1 MYLEFP
7 RGDQFWVS
15 FSITDK
21 NGTITENDIYEAEH
35 YDDEGNLIPEHIPYY
50 STVIFVPDN
59 FTEDEMNNL
68 YVEEEV

>member
-1 MYLEFP
+1 MTLIDYTKP
-7 RGDQFWVS
+7 S
-15 FSITDK
+15 MIIADK
-21 NGTITENDIYEAEH
+21 GKHIRDKNDIYEAEH

>member
-7 RGDQFWVS
+7 RGDQCWVS

-35 YDDEGNLIPEHIPYY
+35 YDGEGNLIPEHIPYY

>member
-21 NGTITENDIYEAEH
+21 NDIYEAEH

-68 YVEEEV
+68 YMEEEV

>member
-1 MYLEFP
+1 M
-7 RGDQFWVS
+7 G
-15 FSITDK
+15 
-21 NGTITENDIYEAEH
+21 IYEAEH

>member
-21 NGTITENDIYEAEH
+21 NGTITENDIHEAEH

>member
-21 NGTITENDIYEAEH
+21 NGTITENDIHEAEH
-35 YDDEGNLIPEHIPYY
+35 YDDNGNLIPEHQPYY
-50 STVIFVPDN
+50 TTVIFVPND

-68 YVEEEV
+68 YMEEEV

>member
-68 YVEEEV
+68 YMEEEV